1 MKRKVGCLNLEASRL
16 TAISMAL
23 IRCAAPHAI
32 FINPSQV
39 PLCAKRSQRDTGLV
53 ELGFVYRAKSVG
65 LAVQVVS
72 CVSEPFLDVAYPY
85 RSDGIRVQTQQY
97 QL

>member
-16 TAISMAL
+16 TAISIAL

-39 PLCAKRSQRDTGLV
+39 PLHVCAKRSQRDTGLV

-72 CVSEPFLDVAYPY
+72 CVSEPFLDVAYP
-85 RSDGIRVQTQQY
+85 
-97 QL
+97 